1 MKEMKEIKL
10 SDHFSYKKLLL
21 FAMPTIGMIL
31 ISITYDVV
39 DGYFVSNYIGKTA
52 FSAVNIIYPF
62 QLLLSMV
69 GYMFGSGGSA
79 LIAAELGNGKPE
91 NARRYLTAIIKT
103 AAVIGVVLAAIGIWF
118 LRPVAMLIGSTPEI
132 LEFGL
137 PYGRTLFLFLPIM
150 ILGYTFQSIL
160 ITAEKPKIG
169 LYISLGNLFSNL
181 LFDWLFVVVFQWGMV
196 GAAAATG
203 IGACL
208 NGLIPLIYFARP
220 NSSPLHFCRGR
231 VQLKPLL
238 IACGNG
244 SSEMVN
250 DMSTSLIFVLY
261 NFQLLRMLGEDGVA
275 AYGVTVFVEGIFAA
289 VFYGLA
295 MQATSIVG
303 YHFGAKNYPELK
315 SLLKKGLTLN
325 IVFGM
330 LMFALAQVS
339 APLISRIYVGYDETV
354 YRLSIHALRMYAF
367 AFLLQGFN
375 EYASAYFTG
384 LNNGFVS
391 GLLAFIRTF
400 AIQTALIFV
409 LPVFL
414 GADGLW
420 FAQSVTE
427 LLAAVIAIVFF
438 ITRKNEYC
446 GPSAKQTKNR
456 EQNDQAPH

>member
-1 MKEMKEIKL
+1 MKEIKL
-10 SDHFSYKKLLL
+10 SDHFTYKKLLL

-39 DGYFVSNYIGKTA
+39 DGYFVSNFIGKTA

-62 QLLLSMV
+62 QLILSMI

-79 LIAAELGNGKPE
+79 LIAAELGDGKPE

-103 AAVIGVVLAAIGIWF
+103 AAVIGVVLAVIGIWF
-118 LRPVAMLIGSTPEI
+118 LRPVAVLIGATPEI
-132 LEFGL
+132 LELGL
-137 PYGRTLFLFLPIM
+137 PYGHTLFLFLPIM

-160 ITAEKPKIG
+160 ITAEKPKLG

-181 LFDWLFVVVFQWGMV
+181 LFDWLFVAVFHWGMV

-238 IACGNG
+238 TACGNG

-261 NFQLLRMLGEDGVA
+261 NYQLLRMLGEDGVA

-315 SLLKKGLTLN
+315 NLLKKGIILN
-325 IVFGM
+325 IVFGV
-330 LMFALAQVS
+330 LMFSLAQIS
-339 APLISRIYVGYDETV
+339 APLISKIYVGYDENV
-354 YRLSIHALRMYAF
+354 YQLSIHALRMFAF

-384 LNNGFVS
+384 LNNGLVS
-391 GLLAFIRTF
+391 GILAFTRTF
-400 AIQTALIFV
+400 VIQTVLIFV
-409 LPVFL
+409 LPLFW
-414 GADGLW
+414 GTDGLW
-420 FAQSVTE
+420 LAQAFTE
-427 LLAAVIAIVFF
+427 LFSVVIAIVFF
-438 ITRKNEYC
+438 VMRKRDYS
-446 GPSAKQTKNR
+446 GS
-456 EQNDQAPH
+456 

>member
-1 MKEMKEIKL
+1 MKEIKL
-10 SDHFSYKKLLL
+10 SDHFSCTKLLL
-21 FAMPTIGMIL
+21 FAIPTIGMIM

-79 LIAAELGNGKPE
+79 LIAAELGDGNRQ
-91 NARRYLTAIIKT
+91 NARLYLTAIIR
-103 AAVIGVVLAAIGIWF
+103 AAAAIGIVLAVVGILL
-118 LRPVAMLIGSTPEI
+118 LRPVAVMIGATPEI
-132 LEFGL
+132 LEYGL

-150 ILGYTFQSIL
+150 ILGYAFQSIL
-160 ITAEKPKIG
+160 ITAEKPKLG
-169 LYISLGNLFSNL
+169 LYISLGNLFSNAL
-181 LFDWLFVVVFQWGMV
+181 LDWLFVAVFKWGMV
-196 GAAAATG
+196 GAAVATG

-208 NGLIPLIYFARP
+208 NGLVPLLYFARP
-220 NSSPLHFCRGR
+220 NSSPLRFCKGR

-238 IACGNG
+238 KACGNG
-244 SSEMVN
+244 ASEMVN

-261 NFQLLRMLGEDGVA
+261 NYQLLRMLGEDGVA

-315 SLLKKGLTLN
+315 SLLKNGIILN
-325 IVFGM
+325 IVSGI
-330 LMFALAQVS
+330 LMFVLAQVS

-354 YRLSIHALRMYAF
+354 YRLSIHAMRMYAL

-384 LNNGFVS
+384 LNNGLVS
-391 GLLAFIRTF
+391 GILAFTRTF
-400 AIQTALIFV
+400 LIQTVMILV
-409 LPVFL
+409 LPLFL
-414 GADGLW
+414 GTDGLW
-420 FAQSVTE
+420 LSQAATE
-427 LLAAVIAIVFF
+427 VFAAVIAIVFF
-438 ITRKNEYC
+438 ITRKREYC
-446 GPSAKQTKNR
+446 GS
-456 EQNDQAPH
+456 

>member
-1 MKEMKEIKL
+1 MKEIKL
-10 SDHFSYKKLLL
+10 SDHFSCTKLLL
-21 FAMPTIGMIL
+21 FAIPTIGMIM

-79 LIAAELGNGKPE
+79 LIAAELGDGNRQ
-91 NARRYLTAIIKT
+91 NARLYFTAIIR
-103 AAVIGVVLAAIGIWF
+103 AAAAFGIVLAVVGILL
-118 LRPVAMLIGSTPEI
+118 LRPVAVMIGATPEI
-132 LEFGL
+132 LEYGL

-150 ILGYTFQSIL
+150 ILGYAFQSIL
-160 ITAEKPKIG
+160 ITAEKPKLG
-169 LYISLGNLFSNL
+169 LYISLGNLFSNAL
-181 LFDWLFVVVFQWGMV
+181 LDWLFVAVFKWGMV
-196 GAAAATG
+196 GAAVATG

-208 NGLIPLIYFARP
+208 NGLVPLLYFARP
-220 NSSPLHFCRGR
+220 NSSPLRFCKGR

-238 IACGNG
+238 KACGNG
-244 SSEMVN
+244 ASEMVN

-261 NFQLLRMLGEDGVA
+261 NYQLLRMLGEDGVA

-315 SLLKKGLTLN
+315 SLLKNGIILN
-325 IVFGM
+325 IVSGM
-330 LMFALAQVS
+330 LMFVLAQVS

-354 YRLSIHALRMYAF
+354 YRLSIHAMRMYAL

-384 LNNGFVS
+384 LNNGLVS
-391 GLLAFIRTF
+391 GILAFTRTF
-400 AIQTALIFV
+400 LIQTVMILV
-409 LPVFL
+409 LPLFL
-414 GADGLW
+414 GTDGLW
-420 FAQSVTE
+420 LSQAATE
-427 LLAAVIAIVFF
+427 VFAAVIAIVFF
-438 ITRKNEYC
+438 ITRKREYC
-446 GPSAKQTKNR
+446 GS
-456 EQNDQAPH
+456 

>member
-1 MKEMKEIKL
+1 MKEIKL
-10 SDHFSYKKLLL
+10 SDHFTCSKLLL
-21 FAMPTIGMIL
+21 FAMPTIGMIM

-79 LIAAELGNGKPE
+79 LIAAELGDGNQQ
-91 NARRYLTAIIKT
+91 NARLYFTAIIKT
-103 AAVIGVVLAAIGIWF
+103 AAAIGVVLAVVGVLL
-118 LRPVAMLIGSTPEI
+118 LRPVAVMIGATPEI
-132 LEFGL
+132 LEYGL

-160 ITAEKPKIG
+160 ITAEKPKLG
-169 LYISLGNLFSNL
+169 LYISLGNLFSNAL
-181 LFDWLFVVVFQWGMV
+181 LDWLFVAIFKWGMV
-196 GAAAATG
+196 GAAVATG

-208 NGLIPLIYFARP
+208 NGLVPLIYFARP
-220 NSSPLHFCRGR
+220 NSSPLHFCKGSVR
-231 VQLKPLL
+231 LKPLL
-238 IACGNG
+238 KACGNG
-244 SSEMVN
+244 ASEMVN

-261 NFQLLRMLGEDGVA
+261 NYQLLRMLGEDGVA

-315 SLLKKGLTLN
+315 SLLKNGIILN
-325 IVFGM
+325 IAFGI
-330 LMFALAQVS
+330 LMFVLAQVS

-354 YRLSIHALRMYAF
+354 YRLSIHAMRMYAL

-384 LNNGFVS
+384 LNNGLVS
-391 GLLAFIRTF
+391 GILAFTRTF
-400 AIQTALIFV
+400 LIQTVMILV
-409 LPVFL
+409 LPLFL
-414 GADGLW
+414 GTDGLW
-420 FAQSVTE
+420 LAQAATE
-427 LLAAVIAIVFF
+427 VFAAVIAIVFF
-438 ITRKNEYC
+438 ITRKREYC
-446 GPSAKQTKNR
+446 GS
-456 EQNDQAPH
+456 

>member
-1 MKEMKEIKL
+1 MKEIKL
-10 SDHFSYKKLLL
+10 SDHFTYKKLLL

-31 ISITYDVV
+31 ISITYDVI
-39 DGYFVSNYIGKTA
+39 DGYFVSNFIGKTA

-62 QLLLSMV
+62 QLILSMI

-79 LIAAELGNGKPE
+79 LIAAELGDGKPE

-103 AAVIGVVLAAIGIWF
+103 AAVIGVVLAVIGIWF
-118 LRPVAMLIGSTPEI
+118 LRPVAVLIGATPEI

-137 PYGRTLFLFLPIM
+137 PYGHTLFLFLPIM

-160 ITAEKPKIG
+160 ITAEKPKLG

-181 LFDWLFVVVFQWGMV
+181 LFDWLFVAVFHWGMV

-238 IACGNG
+238 KACGNG

-250 DMSTSLIFVLY
+250 DMAISLIFVLY
-261 NFQLLRMLGEDGVA
+261 NYQLLRMLGEDGVA
-275 AYGVTVFVEGIFAA
+275 AYGVTVFVEGVFAA

-315 SLLKKGLTLN
+315 NLLKKGIILN
-325 IVFGM
+325 IVFGV
-330 LMFALAQVS
+330 LMFSLAQIS
-339 APLISRIYVGYDETV
+339 APLISKIYVGYDENV
-354 YRLSIHALRMYAF
+354 YQLSIHALRMYAF

-384 LNNGFVS
+384 LNNGLVS
-391 GLLAFIRTF
+391 GILAFTRTF
-400 AIQTALIFV
+400 VIQTVLIFV
-409 LPVFL
+409 LPLFL
-414 GADGLW
+414 GTDGLW
-420 FAQSVTE
+420 LAQAFTE
-427 LLAAVIAIVFF
+427 LFSVVIAIVFF
-438 ITRKNEYC
+438 VMRKRDYS
-446 GPSAKQTKNR
+446 GS
-456 EQNDQAPH
+456 

>member
-1 MKEMKEIKL
+1 MKEIKL
-10 SDHFSYKKLLL
+10 SDHFTCSKLLL
-21 FAMPTIGMIL
+21 FAMPTIGMIM

-79 LIAAELGNGKPE
+79 LIAAELGDGNQQ
-91 NARRYLTAIIKT
+91 NARLYFTAIIKT
-103 AAVIGVVLAAIGIWF
+103 AAAIGVVLAVVGVLL
-118 LRPVAMLIGSTPEI
+118 LRPVAAMIGATPEI
-132 LEFGL
+132 LEYGL

-160 ITAEKPKIG
+160 ITAEKPKLG
-169 LYISLGNLFSNL
+169 LYISLGNLFSNAL
-181 LFDWLFVVVFQWGMV
+181 LDWLFVAVFKWGMV
-196 GAAAATG
+196 GAAVATG

-208 NGLIPLIYFARP
+208 NGLVPLIYFARP
-220 NSSPLHFCRGR
+220 NSSPLHFCKGS

-238 IACGNG
+238 KACGNG
-244 SSEMVN
+244 ASEMVN

-261 NFQLLRMLGEDGVA
+261 NYQLLRMLGEDGVA

-315 SLLKKGLTLN
+315 SLLKNGIILN
-325 IVFGM
+325 IAFGI
-330 LMFALAQVS
+330 LMFVLAQVS

-354 YRLSIHALRMYAF
+354 YRLSVHAMRMYAL

-384 LNNGFVS
+384 LNNGLVS
-391 GLLAFIRTF
+391 GILAFTRTF
-400 AIQTALIFV
+400 LIQTVMILV
-409 LPVFL
+409 LPLFL
-414 GADGLW
+414 GTDGLW
-420 FAQSVTE
+420 LAQAATE
-427 LLAAVIAIVFF
+427 VFAAVIAIVFF
-438 ITRKNEYC
+438 VTRKREYC
-446 GPSAKQTKNR
+446 GS
-456 EQNDQAPH
+456 

>member
-1 MKEMKEIKL
+1 MKEIKL
-10 SDHFSYKKLLL
+10 SDHFTYKKLML

-79 LIAAELGNGKPE
+79 LIAAELGDGKPE

-103 AAVIGVVLAAIGIWF
+103 ASVIGVVLAMTGILL
-118 LRPVAMLIGSTPEI
+118 LRPVAALIGATPEI

-137 PYGRTLFLFLPIM
+137 PYGHTLFLFLPIM

-160 ITAEKPKIG
+160 ITAEKPKLG
-169 LYISLGNLFSNL
+169 LYISLGNLLSNL
-181 LFDWLFVVVFQWGMV
+181 LFDWLFVVVFRWGMV

-231 VQLKPLL
+231 VQLKPILA
-238 IACGNG
+238 ACGNG
-244 SSEMVN
+244 ASEMVN

-315 SLLKKGLTLN
+315 NLLKKGITLD
-325 IVFGM
+325 IMFGI
-330 LMFALAQVS
+330 LMFVLAECI
-339 APLISRIYVGYDETV
+339 APLISRIYVGYDETI

-384 LNNGFVS
+384 LNNGFIS

-400 AIQTALIFV
+400 VIQTALIFL
-409 LPVFL
+409 LPLFF

-420 FAQSVTE
+420 IAQAVTE
-427 LLAAVIAIVFF
+427 LFAALIAIVFF
-438 ITRKNEYC
+438 IRRKSEYC
-446 GPSAKQTKNR
+446 GPSAKLSQNR
-456 EQNDQAPH
+456 ELNK

>member
-1 MKEMKEIKL
+1 MKEIKL
-10 SDHFSYKKLLL
+10 SDHFTYKKLLL
-21 FAMPTIGMIL
+21 FAMPTIGMIM

-52 FSAVNIIYPF
+52 FSAVNVIYPF

-79 LIAAELGNGKPE
+79 LIASELGNGNIQ
-91 NARRYLTAIIKT
+91 NARLYLTAIVKT
-103 AAVIGVVLAAIGIWF
+103 AAVIGIVLAVVGILF
-118 LRPVAMLIGSTPEI
+118 LRPVAVLIGATPEI
-132 LEFGL
+132 LEFGI
-137 PYGRTLFLFLPIM
+137 PYGHTLFLFLPIM
-150 ILGYTFQSIL
+150 ILGYAFQSIL
-160 ITAEKPKIG
+160 ITAERPRLG
-169 LYISLGNLFSNL
+169 LYISLGNLLSNIL
-181 LFDWLFVVVFQWGMV
+181 LDWLFVVVFHWGMV

-208 NGLIPLIYFARP
+208 NGVIPLIYFARP
-220 NSSPLHFCRGR
+220 NSSPLHFCKGR
-231 VQLKPLL
+231 VQLKTLL
-238 IACGNG
+238 KACGNG
-244 SSEMVN
+244 ASEMVN
-250 DMSTSLIFVLY
+250 DMATSLIFVLY

-315 SLLKKGLTLN
+315 SLLKNGIILN
-325 IVFGM
+325 FISGI
-330 LMFALAQVS
+330 LMFVLAQVS

-384 LNNGFVS
+384 LNNGLVS
-391 GLLAFIRTF
+391 GILAFTRTF

-409 LPVFL
+409 LPMFL
-414 GADGLW
+414 GTDGLW
-420 FAQSVTE
+420 LAQAATE
-427 LLAAVIAIVFF
+427 LCAVVIAIAFF
-438 ITRKNEYC
+438 ITRKREFC
-446 GPSAKQTKNR
+446 GP
-456 EQNDQAPH
+456 

>member
-1 MKEMKEIKL
+1 MKEIKL
-10 SDHFSYKKLLL
+10 SDHFTYSKLLF
-21 FAMPTIGMIL
+21 FAMPTIGMIM

-79 LIAAELGNGKPE
+79 LIASELGDGKQQ
-91 NARRYLTAIIKT
+91 NARLYFTAIIKA
-103 AAVIGVVLAAIGIWF
+103 AAVIGVVLAVIGILF
-118 LRPVAMLIGSTPEI
+118 LRPVAVLIGATPEI
-132 LEFGL
+132 LEYGL

-150 ILGYTFQSIL
+150 ILGYAFQSIL
-160 ITAEKPKIG
+160 ITAERPKLG
-169 LYISLGNLFSNL
+169 LYISIGNLFSNL
-181 LFDWLFVVVFQWGMV
+181 LFDWLFVAVFHWGMV

-203 IGACL
+203 IGACM

-220 NSSPLHFCRGR
+220 NTSPLHFCRGGVR
-231 VQLKPLL
+231 LKPLL
-238 IACGNG
+238 KACGNG
-244 SSEMVN
+244 ASEMVN
-250 DMSTSLIFVLY
+250 DMATSLIFVLY

-315 SLLKKGLTLN
+315 NLLKKGIILN
-325 IVFGM
+325 ISFGA
-330 LMFALAQVS
+330 LMFVLAQVS
-339 APLISRIYVGYDETV
+339 APLISKIYVGYDETV

-384 LNNGFVS
+384 LNNGLVS
-391 GLLAFIRTF
+391 GILAFSRTF
-400 AIQTALIFV
+400 VIQTALIFV
-409 LPVFL
+409 LPLLL
-414 GADGLW
+414 GTDGLW
-420 FAQSVTE
+420 LAQAVTE
-427 LLAAVIAIVFF
+427 LFAAVIAIIYF
-438 ITRKNEYC
+438 ITRKHEYC
-446 GPSAKQTKNR
+446 G
-456 EQNDQAPH
+456 

>member
-1 MKEMKEIKL
+1 
-10 SDHFSYKKLLL
+10 
-21 FAMPTIGMIL
+21 MIL

-39 DGYFVSNYIGKTA
+39 DGYFVSNFIGKTA

-62 QLLLSMV
+62 QLILSMI

-79 LIAAELGNGKPE
+79 LIAAELGDGKPE

-103 AAVIGVVLAAIGIWF
+103 AAVIGVVLAVIGIWF
-118 LRPVAMLIGSTPEI
+118 LRPVAVLIGATPEI
-132 LEFGL
+132 LELGL
-137 PYGRTLFLFLPIM
+137 PYGHTLFLFLPIM

-160 ITAEKPKIG
+160 ITAEKPKLG

-181 LFDWLFVVVFQWGMV
+181 LFDWLFVAVFHWGMV

-231 VQLKPLL
+231 VELKPLL
-238 IACGNG
+238 DACGNG
-244 SSEMVN
+244 ASEMVN

-275 AYGVTVFVEGIFAA
+275 AYGVTVFVEGIFAS

-295 MQATSIVG
+295 MQTTSIVG

-315 SLLKKGLTLN
+315 NLLKKGIILN
-325 IVFGM
+325 IVFGV
-330 LMFALAQVS
+330 LMFSLAQIS
-339 APLISRIYVGYDETV
+339 APLISKIYVGYDENV
-354 YRLSIHALRMYAF
+354 YQLSIHALRMFAF

-384 LNNGFVS
+384 LNNGLVS
-391 GLLAFIRTF
+391 GILAFTRTF
-400 AIQTALIFV
+400 VIQTVLIFV
-409 LPVFL
+409 LPLSL
-414 GADGLW
+414 GTDGLW
-420 FAQSVTE
+420 LAQAFTE
-427 LLAAVIAIVFF
+427 LFSVVIAIVFF
-438 ITRKNEYC
+438 VMRKRDYS
-446 GPSAKQTKNR
+446 GS
-456 EQNDQAPH
+456 

>member
-1 MKEMKEIKL
+1 MKEIKL
-10 SDHFSYKKLLL
+10 SDHFTYTKLLL
-21 FAMPTIGMIL
+21 FAMPTIGMII
-31 ISITYDVV
+31 ISITYDAV
-39 DGYFVSNYIGKTA
+39 DGFFVSNYIGKTA

-79 LIAAELGNGKPE
+79 LIAAELGDGKPQ
-91 NARRYLTAIIKT
+91 NARLYFTAIIKAT
-103 AAVIGVVLAAIGIWF
+103 AVIGIVLATIGILF
-118 LRPVAMLIGSTPEI
+118 LRPVAMLIGATPEI

-150 ILGYTFQSIL
+150 ILGYAFQSIL
-160 ITAEKPKIG
+160 ITAERPRLG

-181 LFDWLFVVVFQWGMV
+181 LFDWLFVAVFHWGMV

-208 NGLIPLIYFARP
+208 NGVIPLIYFARP

-231 VQLKPLL
+231 VELKPLL
-238 IACGNG
+238 KACGNG
-244 SSEMVN
+244 ASEMVN

-275 AYGVTVFVEGIFAA
+275 AYGVTVFVEGIFAS

-295 MQATSIVG
+295 MQTTSIVG

-315 SLLKKGLTLN
+315 NLLKKGIILN
-325 IVFGM
+325 IFFGV
-330 LMFALAQVS
+330 LMFVLAQHS

-354 YRLSIHALRMYAF
+354 FRLSVHALRMYAF

-384 LNNGFVS
+384 LNNGLVS
-391 GLLAFIRTF
+391 GILAFTRTF
-400 AIQTALIFV
+400 AIQTMFIFV
-409 LPVFL
+409 LPLFL
-414 GADGLW
+414 GTDGLW
-420 FAQSVTE
+420 LAQAATE
-427 LLAAVIAIVFF
+427 LSAAVIAITFF
-438 ITRKNEYC
+438 IIRKSEYC
-446 GPSAKQTKNR
+446 GS
-456 EQNDQAPH
+456 

>member
-1 MKEMKEIKL
+1 MKEIKL
-10 SDHFSYKKLLL
+10 SDHFTYSKLLL
-21 FAMPTIGMIL
+21 FAMPTIGMIM

-79 LIAAELGNGKPE
+79 LIAAELGDGNIH
-91 NARRYLTAIIKT
+91 NARLYLTAIIK
-103 AAVIGVVLAAIGIWF
+103 AASVIGIVLAIVGILF
-118 LRPVAMLIGSTPEI
+118 LRPVAVLIGATPEI
-132 LEFGL
+132 LEYGL
-137 PYGRTLFLFLPIM
+137 PYGHTLFLFLPIM

-160 ITAEKPKIG
+160 ITAEKPKLG

-181 LFDWLFVVVFQWGMV
+181 LLDWLFVVVFHWGMV

-208 NGLIPLIYFARP
+208 NGVVPLVYFSRP
-220 NSSPLHFCRGR
+220 NSSPLHFCAGR
-231 VQLKPLL
+231 TQLKPLL
-238 IACGNG
+238 KACGNG
-244 SSEMVN
+244 ASEMVN
-250 DMSTSLIFVLY
+250 DMATSLIFVLY

-295 MQATSIVG
+295 MQTTSIVG

-315 SLLKKGLTLN
+315 NLLKKGIILN
-325 IVFGM
+325 IAFGL
-330 LMFALAQVS
+330 LMFVLAQVS

-354 YRLSIHALRMYAF
+354 YRLSVHAMRMYAL

-384 LNNGFVS
+384 LNNGLVS
-391 GLLAFIRTF
+391 GILAFTRTF
-400 AIQTALIFV
+400 VIQTAMIFV
-409 LPVFL
+409 LPLFL

-420 FAQSVTE
+420 LAQAATE
-427 LLAAVIAIVFF
+427 LLAAVIAIAFF
-438 ITRKNEYC
+438 IARKSEYC
-446 GPSAKQTKNR
+446 GS
-456 EQNDQAPH
+456 

>member
-1 MKEMKEIKL
+1 MKEIKL
-10 SDHFSYKKLLL
+10 SDHFTYTKLLL

-39 DGYFVSNYIGKTA
+39 DGYFVSNYIGKTG
-52 FSAVNIIYPF
+52 FSAINIIYPF

-91 NARRYLTAIIKT
+91 NANRYFTAIIKT
-103 AAVIGVVLAAIGIWF
+103 AVIIGILMTVLGIWF
-118 LRPVAMLIGSTPEI
+118 LRPVAVLIGATPEI
-132 LEFGL
+132 LEYGL
-137 PYGRTLFLFLPIM
+137 PYGHTLFLFLPIM

-160 ITAEKPKIG
+160 ITAEKPKLG
-169 LYISLGNLFSNL
+169 FYISLGNLFSNL
-181 LFDWLFVVVFQWGMV
+181 LFDWLFVAVFHWGMV
-196 GAAAATG
+196 GAAVATG

-220 NSSPLHFCRGR
+220 NSSSIHFCKGR

-238 IACGNG
+238 KAYGNG

-250 DMSTSLIFVLY
+250 DMSTSLIFALY

-275 AYGVTVFVEGIFAA
+275 AYGVTIFVEGIFAS

-295 MQATSIVG
+295 MQTTSIVG
-303 YHFGAKNYPELK
+303 YHFGAQNYPELK
-315 SLLKKGLTLN
+315 NLLKKGLILN

-330 LMFALAQVS
+330 LMFVLARVT
-339 APLISRIYVGYDETV
+339 APAISKIYVGYDETV
-354 YRLSIHALRMYAF
+354 YRLSIHALSMYAF

-384 LNNGFVS
+384 LNNGLVS
-391 GLLAFIRTF
+391 GLLAFFRTF
-400 AIQTALIFV
+400 IIQTVLILV
-409 LPVFL
+409 LPEFL
-414 GADGLW
+414 GTDGLW
-420 FAQSVTE
+420 LAQAVTE
-427 LLAAVIAIVFF
+427 LLASMIAIFFF
-438 ITRKNEYC
+438 ITRKSEYC
-446 GPSAKQTKNR
+446 GPSHELSKNR
-456 EQNDQAPH
+456 

>member
-1 MKEMKEIKL
+1 MKEIKL
-10 SDHFSYKKLLL
+10 SDHFSCTKLLL
-21 FAMPTIGMIL
+21 FAIPTIGMIM

-79 LIAAELGNGKPE
+79 LIAAELGDGNRQ
-91 NARRYLTAIIKT
+91 NARLYFTAIIR
-103 AAVIGVVLAAIGIWF
+103 AAAAIGIVLAVVGILL
-118 LRPVAMLIGSTPEI
+118 LRPVAVMIGATPEI
-132 LEFGL
+132 LEYGL

-150 ILGYTFQSIL
+150 ILGYAFQSIL
-160 ITAEKPKIG
+160 ITAEKPKLG
-169 LYISLGNLFSNL
+169 LYISLGNLFSNAL
-181 LFDWLFVVVFQWGMV
+181 LDWLFVAVFKWGMV
-196 GAAAATG
+196 GAAVATG

-208 NGLIPLIYFARP
+208 NGLVPLLYFARP
-220 NSSPLHFCRGR
+220 NSSPLRFCKGR

-238 IACGNG
+238 KACGNG
-244 SSEMVN
+244 ASEMVN

-261 NFQLLRMLGEDGVA
+261 NYQLLRMLGEDGVA

-315 SLLKKGLTLN
+315 SLLKNGIILN
-325 IVFGM
+325 IVSGI
-330 LMFALAQVS
+330 LMFVLAQVS

-354 YRLSIHALRMYAF
+354 YRLSIHAMRMYAL

-384 LNNGFVS
+384 LNNGLVS
-391 GLLAFIRTF
+391 GILAFTRTF
-400 AIQTALIFV
+400 LIQTVMILV
-409 LPVFL
+409 LPLFL
-414 GADGLW
+414 GTDGLW
-420 FAQSVTE
+420 LSQAATE
-427 LLAAVIAIVFF
+427 VFAAVIAIVFF
-438 ITRKNEYC
+438 ITRKREYC
-446 GPSAKQTKNR
+446 GS
-456 EQNDQAPH
+456 